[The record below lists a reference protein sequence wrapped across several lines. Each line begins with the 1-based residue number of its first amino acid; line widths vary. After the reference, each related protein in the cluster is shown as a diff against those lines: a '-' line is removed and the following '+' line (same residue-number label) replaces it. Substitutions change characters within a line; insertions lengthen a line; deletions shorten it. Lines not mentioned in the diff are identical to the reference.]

1 MNNLIVTLFLFF
13 VQIIIFFKNDKLK
26 NRYLN
31 RYYLIFIIYIIS
43 FPIINLIFFNYLR
56 KISFFN
62 SFFINSRHYIIF
74 QLFIFLFS
82 IFVIIKTEL
91 LNKIFTK
98 INSFLILKGIEL
110 FIITSIFNYIIVF
123 LIKYNMNSSNFIK
136 NILIYE
142 KNIYFKILFF
152 MILGVFIPILE
163 EIVFR
168 YLLIEGLLKK
178 NSNISI
184 IIYSS
189 LIFALIH
196 LQINNLLI
204 YFIYS
209 AFYAAY
215 YLKYRSI
222 YPTLI
227 CHVLN
232 NITVLFS
239 FIIFK

>member
-1 MNNLIVTLFLFF
+1 
-13 VQIIIFFKNDKLK
+13 
-26 NRYLN
+26 
-31 RYYLIFIIYIIS
+31 
-43 FPIINLIFFNYLR
+43 
-56 KISFFN
+56 
-62 SFFINSRHYIIF
+62 
-74 QLFIFLFS
+74 
-82 IFVIIKTEL
+82 
-91 LNKIFTK
+91 
-98 INSFLILKGIEL
+98 
-110 FIITSIFNYIIVF
+110 
-123 LIKYNMNSSNFIK
+123 
-136 NILIYE
+136 
-142 KNIYFKILFF
+142 